1 MKRTPFLSPK
11 TSDNDSWLGPPLV
24 DKAGMSQ
31 SRKLCTLPQ
40 LLEIRRDLA
49 AAGRTVVHCHGCFD
63 IVHPGHIAH
72 LQFAKSL
79 GDVLVVTISSD
90 ANVNKGVNRPL
101 IPDDLRAASVGAL
114 ECVDYVYINP
124 HPTAIELLEALRPD
138 VYVKGKE
145 YEKHHDPRF
154 AAEREA
160 VVKHGGRVTF
170 TSGEVVYSSTALI
183 GTLNND
189 TRFNDEKI
197 ARLCDRYDVTSSS
210 IVNLI
215 QRFRGQKVLVIG
227 DYILDRYH
235 FCDATGVA
243 SEGPMMTLRSLQ
255 DKDYDGGAGV
265 IALHLAGLGAKPVL
279 VTGLADDDASRL
291 AEMRLQSAGVDVQS
305 LPYRRQLIA
314 KHRYL
319 VDQTKL
325 FKVDEGHI
333 APLDSTTEPIAAAKI
348 LEAADGAAA
357 VIFADFGYGLITDGL
372 LDRILPHLRA
382 AVPVITADVSG
393 KQSSLMKFKGVDL
406 LCPTEREVRE
416 TLHDF
421 SSGLGAVVWNLLE
434 QTGARQ
440 AMITLGKQGLVTFD
454 HPDGTVATERLRSE
468 YVPALTTNAIDPLGC
483 GDALLATASLAL
495 AAGGSLQA
503 AALLGSLA
511 ASIEAGQ
518 IGNHPI
524 DAETLLSRASVL
536 STPSVTRIAV

>member
-1 MKRTPFLSPK
+1 
-11 TSDNDSWLGPPLV
+11 
-24 DKAGMSQ
+24 MSTH
-31 SRKLCTLPQ
+31 RKVCTLEQ
-40 LLEIRRDLA
+40 LIATRQDART
-49 AAGRTVVHCHGCFD
+49 AGRIVVHCHGCFD

-79 GDVLVVTISSD
+79 GDLLIVTISSD

-101 IPDDLRAASVGAL
+101 IPDDLRAASVAAL
-114 ECVDYVYINP
+114 ECVDFCYINP
-124 HPTAIELLEALRPD
+124 HPTAIELLESLKPD

-154 AAEREA
+154 AAERDA
-160 VVKHGGRVTF
+160 VMKHGGRVTF

-183 GTLNND
+183 GTLNGD
-189 TRFNDEKI
+189 RRFDDEKV
-197 ARLCDRYDVTSSS
+197 ARFRDRYDISGSS
-210 IVNLI
+210 IANLV
-215 QRFRGQKVLVIG
+215 QRFRGQKVLVVG

-265 IALHLAGLGAKPVL
+265 IALHLAGLGAEPVL
-279 VTGLADDDASRL
+279 VTGLADNEASKQV
-291 AEMRLQSAGVDVQS
+291 EMRMRSAGVDVQA
-305 LPYRRQLIA
+305 LNYRRQLVS

-325 FKVDEGHI
+325 FKVDEGSI
-333 APLDSTTEPIAAAKI
+333 APLDSSTEPQAASRI

-357 VIFADFGYGLITDGL
+357 VIFADFGYGLLTNNV
-372 LDRILPHLRA
+372 LDRVLPYLRQ
-382 AVPVITADVSG
+382 AVPIITADVSG
-393 KQSSLMKFKGVDL
+393 KQSSLLKFRDVDL
-406 LCPTEREVRE
+406 LCPTEREMRE
-416 TLHDF
+416 TLQDF
-421 SSGLGAVVWNLLE
+421 SSGMGAVVWNLLE

-454 HPDGTVATERLRSE
+454 RPAGSAATDRLRSE
-468 YVPALTTNAIDPLGC
+468 YVPSLATHAVDPLGC

-503 AALLGSLA
+503 AALLGSVA
-511 ASIEAGQ
+511 AAIEASH
-518 IGNHPI
+518 IGNHPL
-524 DAETLLSRASVL
+524 DAEELLDHAAALYTREA
-536 STPSVTRIAV
+536 TRIAG